1 MADDRVSH
9 QTLVNGRCLPSLSF
23 DRTGVLTGW
32 FWGRAR
38 IILAL
43 LFGMGL
49 VQLGVVDPAISQPA
63 GGDTITV
70 QTPARILTGL
80 TFSVSVPH
88 DSSLAAAGAPMVRY
102 DGQTDSLTYDADAQ
116 EWTATGLTVSSSGT
130 VDLEVV
136 AGGTVL
142 TSASTWAL
150 PGWFAIL
157 PPLIAIFLAFWFRE
171 VVSALFLGIASGGLI
186 AGKINIID
194 AFLIPAIGTPDFALI
209 LLVYLWALGGLIGL
223 WTRTG
228 GALRFAKWAGEKMV
242 RGPKTAKFFTWI
254 MGLVFHQ
261 GGTISTVLTGA
272 TARPI
277 GDEHN
282 VSHEEL
288 SYVVDSTASPAATLI
303 PFNVWP
309 IYVGGLVVGTIPLF
323 ETAQDGIQFFFSAL
337 PFNFYAI
344 FAVAMTF
351 LFAWE
356 VLPWIPS
363 QQMKDAMARARST
376 GKLDRD
382 EATPLTSRELTEM
395 DIPEDYNPGLL
406 DFLVPIGSL
415 LGVAIL
421 PYLYTYFILGWRGV
435 ENDPVLLIAEAFFI
449 AVLAGMAIALIKGME
464 FRTVIDGF
472 IDGCK
477 GVTIGAIILALAVTL
492 EEVTSTVGTA
502 EYVVATVGDI
512 LIPAVL
518 PGLLLI
524 LCLIIAFSTGTSW
537 GTYAVVFPVAMPL
550 AWSVA
555 QDPFFITL
563 CFGAVIGGAVY
574 GDQCSPI
581 SDTTVLSSL
590 ATGSDLMDHVYTQ
603 LPLASVAGGLAIVVY
618 TLMVILFV

>member
-1 MADDRVSH
+1 MSDDASDSTVADVQESGVAETESSPSSEGEAPWWRRWVIAA
-9 QTLVNGRCLPSLSF
+9 LVLAGLGAAVYFAGDIPEQ
-23 DRTGVLTGW
+23 DGHYG
-32 FWGRAR
+32 FW
-38 IILAL
+38 
-43 LFGMGL
+43 
-49 VQLGVVDPAISQPA
+49 S
-63 GGDTITV
+63 
-70 QTPARILTGL
+70 
-80 TFSVSVPH
+80 
-88 DSSLAAAGAPMVRY
+88 
-102 DGQTDSLTYDADAQ
+102 
-116 EWTATGLTVSSSGT
+116 
-130 VDLEVV
+130 
-136 AGGTVL
+136 
-142 TSASTWAL
+142 
-150 PGWFAIL
+150 IL
-157 PPLIAIFLAFWFRE
+157 PPLIAIVLAFWMRE
-171 VVSALFLGIASGGLI
+171 VVSALFIGIAAGGLI
-186 AGKINIID
+186 AGKVNIID
-194 AFLIPAIGTPDFALI
+194 AFLLPAIGTEDFALI

-242 RGPKTAKFFTWI
+242 RGPRTAKFFTWI

-272 TARPI
+272 TTRPI
-277 GDEHN
+277 GDQHN

-309 IYVGGLVVGTIPLF
+309 IYVGGLVAGTIPLF

-356 VLPWIPS
+356 LLPWIPS
-363 QQMKDAMARARST
+363 RQMRDAMDRARST

-382 EATPLTSRELTEM
+382 EATPLTARELTEM
-395 DIPEDYNPGLL
+395 DIPDDYAPGLI
-406 DFLVPIGSL
+406 DFLAPIGTL
-415 LGVAIL
+415 LGVAII
-421 PYLYTYFILGWRGV
+421 PYVVTYFFLGWTGGQ
-435 ENDPVLLIAEAFFI
+435 NPDPMLLIAEAFVL
-449 AVLAGMAIALIKGME
+449 AVLAGMGIALFKGME
-464 FRTVIDGF
+464 FDNVIDGF

-477 GVTIGAIILALAVTL
+477 GVTIGAIILALAVSL
-492 EEVTSTVGTA
+492 KEVADAVGTA
-502 EYVVATVGDI
+502 EYVVATLGDVLTPTI
-512 LIPAVL
+512 L
-518 PGLLLI
+518 PGLLLV
-524 LCLIIAFSTGTSW
+524 LCVIIAFSTGTSW

-550 AWSVA
+550 AWSIS

-563 CFGAVIGGAVY
+563 CFSAVIGGAVY

-618 TLMVILFV
+618 TLMVMLFV